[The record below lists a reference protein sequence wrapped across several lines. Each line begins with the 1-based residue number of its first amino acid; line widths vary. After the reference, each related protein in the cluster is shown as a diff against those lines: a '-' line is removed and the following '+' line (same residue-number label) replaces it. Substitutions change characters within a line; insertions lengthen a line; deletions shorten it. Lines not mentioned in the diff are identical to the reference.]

1 LRIFQG
7 VNLGVNVAFGVRIH
21 NTNQ

>member
-7 VNLGVNVAFGVRIH
+7 VNLGVIVAFGVRIH
-21 NTNQ
+21 NTNE